1 MTKELH
7 WIWEPDDQI
16 WSNDFTCGRKTVW
29 GFFLVLF
36 LPNWW
41 RLQKIVY
48 HSCSWAS
55 HFSIHSQSANIWQR
69 NTLTQLKREDA
80 MGLCMC
86 VCVCVFMCVHSTNKS
101 NHKAVKVVMRWNL
114 GSGNHNRQRS
124 DDVWHKTRMHTC
136 AYTLTQTDT
145 HTHTHTQ
152 TCAHNHRTVA
162 PSITPLLTSQVTVCV
177 FVLLS
182 VCLLLLRL
190 SCGKCCEA
198 KLRMNYFL
206 WYAIQRWEWICQFS
220 INDTSA
226 PLTALQT
233 EGEGGIQRE
242 RKRSGSTQGPS
253 KYFYGGVNR
262 LLSLKLKAD
271 ILHRWGDW
279 MCRQLGA

>member
-145 HTHTHTQ
+145 HTHTHTHKPVLIITVQ
-152 TCAHNHRTVA
+152 WPPPLHRFS
-162 PSITPLLTSQVTVCV
+162 PPKWLFV
-177 FVLLS
+177 FLFCSRS
-182 VCLLLLRL
+182 VC
-190 SCGKCCEA
+190 CCCVCHA
-198 KLRMNYFL
+198 
-206 WYAIQRWEWICQFS
+206 
-220 INDTSA
+220 DSA
-226 PLTALQT
+226 A
-233 EGEGGIQRE
+233 
-242 RKRSGSTQGPS
+242 
-253 KYFYGGVNR
+253 
-262 LLSLKLKAD
+262 
-271 ILHRWGDW
+271 
-279 MCRQLGA
+279 RQN